1 MVSSATGAKND
12 LKYEN
17 LSVSLIRLLE
27 WILNSNWSQN
37 VVQFNTFP
45 SFGEMTNFGNL
56 QLIQLN

>member
-27 WILNSNWSQN
+27 WILDSNWSQN

-45 SFGEMTNFGNL
+45 SFGGMTNFGNL
-56 QLIQLN
+56 